1 MPAVTTL
8 TQPGAQGF
16 LHKVGSEPS
25 AWRPFNRQGQGRGLL
40 PTPHLTELCGQSTSG
55 GGGAA
60 TAWDN
65 MAQRGEAAGKTR
77 GHGLRMWLQ
86 MPGRAPQ

>member
-1 MPAVTTL
+1 MSRV
-8 TQPGAQGF
+8 PGG
-16 LHKVGSEPS
+16 PS
-25 AWRPFNRQGQGRGLL
+25 TDKDKDGVCFQH
-40 PTPHLTELCGQSTSG
+40 PTSLSSVARAHL